1 MSGFILPMTVL
12 LSVMGFLQLQ
22 SLGQNLG
29 FRINGICEKELVAF
43 QTLEMKDGT
52 KVNKCNDK
60 KNFWKACQVV

>member
-1 MSGFILPMTVL
+1 MKEFRAVFDSMV
-12 LSVMGFLQLQ
+12 VCYRNNH
-22 SLGQNLG
+22 LGGHYG